1 LIVVAL
7 LPVVA
12 LAGEARGEGDI
23 TKLVNQAL
31 DSSLKIPDREAALQ
45 KAVLLS
51 HNKAS
56 PKRAEELRPG
66 IAKLLHDLQPKRA
79 DPAYKNLISHTFSA
93 FSCYPPDQELAA
105 LPRPFLGKD
114 TPDDVRLYAITA
126 LNVHGAAAVSKEV
139 IAIINEPAK
148 AEQAH
153 HEALEQAILL
163 TLEATP
169 GKEALEILNAATSQ
183 KVFGGVRVEAIRQLA
198 LMANTRPSEVSAPL
212 MCSTLK
218 PFVTDTN
225 LEVAVTAAVTMQRFN
240 SWEGIQALVQRCGTD
255 AKKWSRETYRAVC
268 GAVYAGGGFDGVTPE
283 TFPDVD
289 SASRAIA
296 VTSLLKRWEDVK
308 SKSPEDVFWATLGGA
323 GIKVPADKRSTDL
336 VTALI
341 DGLDSESR
349 EIRYTSLDA
358 FVRKTGRTDV
368 GRDFKTLIQKTGP
381 ARNQLEIRMPEPP
394 DGFEEPDQA
403 EKLRT
408 QQKAIVKEVRSWWE
422 RNAKKAEL
430 KNDVWV
436 VPPET
441 PKKPK

>member
-31 DSSLKIPDREAALQ
+31 DASLKIPEREAALQ
-45 KAVLLS
+45 KAVLLA

-66 IAKLLHDLQPKRA
+66 IAKLLHDLHPKRA
-79 DPAYKNLISHTFSA
+79 DPTYKNLISHTFSA
-93 FSCYPPDQELAA
+93 FSCYPPDQELAG

-114 TPDDVRLYAITA
+114 TPDDVRLFAVSA
-126 LNVHGAAAVSKEV
+126 LNVHGAGSVSKELV
-139 IAIINEPAK
+139 AIFSEPTDE
-148 AEQAH
+148 EQEG
-153 HEALEQAILL
+153 HEALEQAIVL
-163 TLEATP
+163 TVEATP
-169 GKEALEILNAATSQ
+169 GKEAVEILNAATAQ
-183 KVFGGVRVEAIRQLA
+183 KVFGGVRVEGIRQLA
-198 LMANTRPSEVSAPL
+198 SMANTRPSEVSAPL

-218 PFVTDTN
+218 PFITDTD
-225 LEVAVTAAVTMQRFN
+225 LGVAVVAAVTMQRFN

-255 AKKWSRETYRAVC
+255 ARKWSRETYRAVC
-268 GAVYAGGGFDGVTPE
+268 CAVYSGGGFDGVTPDK
-283 TFPDVD
+283 FAGVD
-289 SASRAIA
+289 SATRAIA
-296 VTSLLKRWEDVK
+296 VASLLKRWEDVK

-323 GIKVPADKRSTDL
+323 GVKIPTDKRSTDL

-349 EIRYTSLDA
+349 EIRYSSLDA
-358 FVRKTGRTDV
+358 FVRKTGRADV
-368 GRDFKTLIQKTGP
+368 GKNFKTLIQKTGP
-381 ARNQLEIRMPEPP
+381 ARMQLEIRLPEPP
-394 DGFEEPDQA
+394 DGFKNADQS
-403 EKLRT
+403 EMLRT
-408 QQKAIVKEVRSWWE
+408 QQKELVKEVRSWWE